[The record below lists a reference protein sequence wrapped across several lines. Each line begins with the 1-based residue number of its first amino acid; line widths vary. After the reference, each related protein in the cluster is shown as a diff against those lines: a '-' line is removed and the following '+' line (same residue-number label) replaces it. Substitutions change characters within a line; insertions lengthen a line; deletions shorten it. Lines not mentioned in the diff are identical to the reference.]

1 MSLANKAASA
11 LLWNA
16 GRVLPIQKNKIVVS
30 NFYGRGYGDNLK
42 PVVEELLRRR
52 GDLDIVWLVADE
64 AAAKSLPAGVRAASY
79 GAKSRIYELCTAKV
93 WLDNNR
99 KGARVKKPGQWYL
112 QTWHGFALKRI
123 EKDVER
129 TLPAGY
135 AEYAARDSAQT
146 DLIVSNS
153 ALMTKIYQESFWYG
167 GEVAEFGSPRND
179 VLFAPA
185 ERAQEKVRRS
195 LNVPAECKM
204 VLYAPTFRAD
214 GSMET
219 YCVDYARL
227 RRALEQ
233 RFGGAWVVLVRL
245 HPHVMEQAK
254 DLHFDGSTVF
264 DATRYDDMQE
274 LLAAADAVVSDYSSL
289 MFDFGLTKRPCF
301 QFATDIE
308 AYQKDRNFY
317 FPLSKMPFPLA
328 ETNDALEQ
336 VVLRWDGERAEH
348 AWEQFAQ
355 EFGICE
361 DGRAAARCADWILER
376 MEEKK

>member
-1 MSLANKAASA
+1 MSFAAKAASA

-16 GRVLPIQKNKIVVS
+16 GRVLPVQKNKIVVT

-42 PVVEELLRRR
+42 PIVEELLKR
-52 GDLDIVWLVADE
+52 GEDLEIVWLTADE
-64 AAAKSLPAGVRAASY
+64 AAASSLPAGVRAVPY
-79 GAKSRIYELCTAKV
+79 TTRNRIRELCTAKV

-123 EKDVER
+123 ERDVEN

-153 ALMTKIYQESFWYG
+153 ALMTKIYKESFWYS

-179 VLFAPA
+179 VLFAPPGGV
-185 ERAQEKVRRS
+185 QEKVRQALHLPSDCRM
-195 LNVPAECKM
+195 A
-204 VLYAPTFRAD
+204 LYAPTFRAD
-214 GSMET
+214 ESMDA
-219 YCVDYARL
+219 YCLDYARL
-227 RRALEQ
+227 QKALTG
-233 RFGGAWVVLVRL
+233 RFGGKWVILIRL
-245 HPHVMEQAK
+245 HPHVMERAG
-254 DLHFDGSTVF
+254 DLNFDGVTTF

-274 LLAAADAVVSDYSSL
+274 LLAASDAVVSDYSSL
-289 MFDFGLTKRPCF
+289 MFDYGLTRRPCF

-317 FPLSKMPFPLA
+317 FPLHEMPFPLA
-328 ETNDALEQ
+328 ENNDALEQ
-336 VVLRWDGERAEH
+336 AVLHWSREEAEE
-348 AWEQFAQ
+348 AWEQFCGR
-355 EFGICE
+355 FGIRE
-361 DGRAAARCADWILER
+361 DGKAAARCADWILSK
-376 MEEKK
+376 MKG

>member
-1 MSLANKAASA
+1 MSFAAKAASA

-16 GRVLPIQKNKIVVS
+16 GRVLPVQKNKIVVT

-42 PVVEELLRRR
+42 PIVEELLKREE
-52 GDLDIVWLVADE
+52 DLEIVWLTADE
-64 AAAKSLPAGVRAASY
+64 AAASSLPAGVRAVPY
-79 GAKSRIYELCTAKV
+79 TTRNRIRELCTAKV

-123 EKDVER
+123 ERDVEN

-153 ALMTKIYQESFWYG
+153 ALMTKIYKESFWYS

-179 VLFAPA
+179 VLFAPPGGV
-185 ERAQEKVRRS
+185 QEKVRQALHLPSGCRM
-195 LNVPAECKM
+195 A
-204 VLYAPTFRAD
+204 LYAPTFRAD
-214 GSMET
+214 ESMDA
-219 YCVDYARL
+219 YCLDYARL
-227 RRALEQ
+227 QKALTG
-233 RFGGAWVVLVRL
+233 RFGGKWVILIRL
-245 HPHVMEQAK
+245 HPHVMERAG
-254 DLHFDGSTVF
+254 DLNFDGVTTF

-274 LLAAADAVVSDYSSL
+274 LLAASDAVVSDYSSL
-289 MFDFGLTKRPCF
+289 MFDYGLTRRPCF

-317 FPLSKMPFPLA
+317 FPLHEMPFPLA
-328 ETNDALEQ
+328 ENNDALEQ
-336 VVLRWDGERAEH
+336 AVLHWSREEAEE
-348 AWEQFAQ
+348 AWEQFCGR
-355 EFGICE
+355 FGIHE
-361 DGRAAARCADWILER
+361 DGKAAAR
-376 MEEKK
+376 

>member
-1 MSLANKAASA
+1 MSFAAKAASA

-16 GRVLPIQKNKIVVS
+16 GRMLPVQKNKIVVT

-42 PVVEELLRRR
+42 PIVEELLKR
-52 GDLDIVWLVADE
+52 GEDLEIVWLTADE
-64 AAAKSLPAGVRAASY
+64 AAASSLPAGVRAVPY
-79 GAKSRIYELCTAKV
+79 TTRNRIRELCTAKV

-123 EKDVER
+123 ERDVEN

-153 ALMTKIYQESFWYG
+153 ALMTKIYKESFWYS

-179 VLFAPA
+179 VLFAPPGGV
-185 ERAQEKVRRS
+185 QEKVRQALHLPSDCRM
-195 LNVPAECKM
+195 A
-204 VLYAPTFRAD
+204 LYAPTFRAD
-214 GSMET
+214 ESMDA
-219 YCVDYARL
+219 YCLDYARL
-227 RRALEQ
+227 QKALTG
-233 RFGGAWVVLVRL
+233 RFGGKWVILIRL
-245 HPHVMEQAK
+245 HPHVMERAG
-254 DLHFDGSTVF
+254 DLNFDGVTTF

-274 LLAAADAVVSDYSSL
+274 LLAASDAVVSDYSSL
-289 MFDFGLTKRPCF
+289 MFDYGLTRRPCF

-317 FPLSKMPFPLA
+317 FPLHEMPFPLA
-328 ETNDALEQ
+328 ENNDALEQ
-336 VVLRWDGERAEH
+336 AVLHWSREEAEK
-348 AWEQFAQ
+348 AWEQFCGR
-355 EFGICE
+355 FGIHE
-361 DGRAAARCADWILER
+361 DGKAAARCADWILSK
-376 MEEKK
+376 MKG

>member
-1 MSLANKAASA
+1 MSFAGKAASA

-16 GRVLPIQKNKIVVS
+16 GRALPIQKNKIVVT

-42 PVVEELLRRR
+42 PIVEELLKRREN
-52 GDLDIVWLVADE
+52 LDIVWLTADE
-64 AAAKSLPAGVRAASY
+64 TAAKSLPAGVRAVPY
-79 GAKSRIYELCTAKV
+79 TTKHRIQELCTAKV

-123 EKDVER
+123 ERDVED

-153 ALMTKIYQESFWYG
+153 ALMTKIYKESFWYS
-167 GEVAEFGSPRND
+167 GEVAKFGSPRND

-185 ERAQEKVRRS
+185 ADVQDKVRKALCLPEGCRM
-195 LNVPAECKM
+195 A
-204 VLYAPTFRAD
+204 LYAPTFRAD
-214 GSMET
+214 ESMDA

-227 RRALEQ
+227 QKALTQ
-233 RFGGAWVVLVRL
+233 RFGGEWVVLIRL
-245 HPHVMEQAK
+245 HPHVMEKAK
-254 DLHFDGSTVF
+254 DLKFDGVTTF

-274 LLAAADAVVSDYSSL
+274 LLAASDAVVSDYSSL
-289 MFDFGLTKRPCF
+289 MFDYGLTKRPCF

-328 ETNDALEQ
+328 ENNDALEQ
-336 VVLRWDGERAEH
+336 AILNWNREEAEQ
-348 AWEQFAQ
+348 AWAHFCE
-355 EFGICE
+355 EFGIRE
-361 DGRAAARCADWILER
+361 DGKASVRCADWILDK
-376 MEEKK
+376 MKG